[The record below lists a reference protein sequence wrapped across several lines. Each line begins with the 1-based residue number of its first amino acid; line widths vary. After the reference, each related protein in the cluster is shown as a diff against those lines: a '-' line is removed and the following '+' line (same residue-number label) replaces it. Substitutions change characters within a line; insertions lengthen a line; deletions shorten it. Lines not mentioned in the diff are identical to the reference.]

1 MFLLLSY
8 AFILPRTLNI
18 KGGEIFVLKYF
29 NNTFICCVFNSMNS
43 SKSNFYIVLIIGL
56 LFETNFKHTTNN
68 HFASS
73 FESSEQVISY
83 DYEEFSSYKIEYE
96 TILLQ
101 APSSYDVYLYSLRCG
116 HCNEIKNEVLS
127 YLSSTQFYFLV
138 DYGAYLDNKKDDN
151 EDKNDGLTII
161 GTPTLLK
168 ISNREVIYSLV
179 GKSEIIKHIREN
191 DKINN

>member
-1 MFLLLSY
+1 
-8 AFILPRTLNI
+8 
-18 KGGEIFVLKYF
+18 
-29 NNTFICCVFNSMNS
+29 MNS

-179 GKSEIIKHIREN
+179 GKSEIIKYIREN